1 MIEVDAYG
9 RVLLGRGQG
18 WTTAYEQPEFDPLDP
33 VNTLRL
39 EAYGRQLADLV
50 LAVAEARD
58 PLVSGREGLI
68 TQEMLDAA
76 ELSARSDSAVE
87 ISPGAVP
94 DDEPVGSNSVL
105 STGST

>member
-1 MIEVDAYG
+1 MRTDGFSLVVNRDG
-9 RVLLGRGQG
+9 RRQ
-18 WTTAYEQPEFDPLDP
+18 YEQPEFDPLDP

-76 ELSARSDSAVE
+76 ELSARSDRAVE
-87 ISPGAVP
+87 ISPTAVP